1 MKNSMIVEEVYEN
14 LPIAIKNVTDRF
26 KGRERDMVL
35 LSLIGA
41 LSSCFPKLH
50 GIYDGKIVY
59 PNLYVMVIAPPA
71 SGKGVMT
78 YALEVL
84 KPIHEQV
91 FNASL
96 NNLQDCEDAMKSK
109 RNKKGKNEDC
119 PPLEMKIIP
128 GNISAAE
135 MYSTIKNAHFGGVII
150 ESEAD
155 TLSLMLNQD
164 WGNFSDVLRK
174 AFHHERISISR
185 KIERLHLDIPEPQLS
200 LVLSG
205 TPNQLQPLVKTQEN
219 GLFSR
224 MIFYYFKDSAG
235 WKSPFL
241 KENKNMKTE
250 FQALGN
256 QIYEIYGALGLKEN
270 FIEFQF
276 TREQEDRFNEEM
288 ENIHSIVLQD
298 YPEAFS
304 STVKRHGLIFFR
316 LCMIFS
322 ALRNEKGL
330 KDLETVTCSDTDF
343 ETVLTL
349 VKQLLYHA
357 EAVSQD
363 VNMGFLSEN
372 DDLFLF
378 NLKETFT
385 RREAIDLG
393 KTLEMSERSVDEKLK
408 KWRFSNILKKLSHGK
423 YKRMIG

>member
-1 MKNSMIVEEVYEN
+1 MKNPMINEEVYEK

-26 KGRERDMVL
+26 IGRERDMVL
-35 LSLIGA
+35 LSLLGA

-50 GIYDGKIVY
+50 GIYDGKTVY

-78 YALEVL
+78 FALEVL
-84 KPIHEQV
+84 QPIHEQV

-96 NNLQDCEDAMKSK
+96 NDLQDCEDAKKSK
-109 RNKKGKNEDC
+109 KNKNDDC

-135 MYSTIKNAHFGGVII
+135 MYPTIKHAHFGGVII

-185 KIERLHLDIPEPQLS
+185 KIDRLHLDIPEPQLS

-224 MIFYYFKDSAG
+224 MMFYYFKESAG

-241 KENKNMKTE
+241 KESKNIKDV

-256 QIYEIYGALGLKEN
+256 QIYEIYGALGLKTN
-270 FIEFQF
+270 MIEFQF
-276 TREQEDRFNEEM
+276 TREQEERFNGEM
-288 ENIHSIVLQD
+288 ENIHSIVLKE

-316 LCMIFS
+316 LGMIFS
-322 ALRNEKGL
+322 ALRYGKEL
-330 KDLETVTCSDTDF
+330 KKLEVIICSETDF
-343 ETVLTL
+343 EIALTL

-357 EAVSQD
+357 EAVTQD
-363 VNMGFLSEN
+363 INLGFLSEN
-372 DDLFLF
+372 DDQFLF

-385 RREAIDLG
+385 RKEAIDLG
-393 KTLEMSERSVDEKLK
+393 KSHEMSERSVDEKLK